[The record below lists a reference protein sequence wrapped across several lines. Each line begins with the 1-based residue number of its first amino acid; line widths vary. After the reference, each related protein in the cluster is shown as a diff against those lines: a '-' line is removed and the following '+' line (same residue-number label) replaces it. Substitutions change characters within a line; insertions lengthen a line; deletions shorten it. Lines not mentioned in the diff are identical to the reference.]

1 MDNQEK
7 TALINEIM
15 QTAPDAILYA
25 DADGLI
31 RLWNQGA
38 ERLFGFTEAEALGQ
52 SLDLIIPENLRQRHW
67 DGYYKVMKTGQSH
80 YQTDLL
86 SAPAT
91 TREGKRL
98 STEFSMVL
106 LKDEQGQPKG
116 VAAIMRDVSER
127 WQREKEL
134 KQKIATLQEA
144 ASLKG

>member
-91 TREGKRL
+91 TREGQRL

>member
-15 QTAPDAILYA
+15 RTAPDAILYA
-25 DADGLI
+25 DAEGLI

-38 ERLFGFTEAEALGQ
+38 ERLFGFSEAEAVGQ

-67 DGYYKVMKTGQSH
+67 DGYYKVMKTGQSRYH
-80 YQTDLL
+80 TDLL

>member
-38 ERLFGFTEAEALGQ
+38 ERLFGFTEVEALGQ